1 MGSPIVKTAELL
13 WSIWASQV
21 VLVVKNPPAKA
32 RDLGDTDSIPGLGRS
47 PGGGHGNPFQYSHL
61 EKGTGTH
68 SSILTWGR
76 AREPTPVFSPGE
88 SHGQRSLAGY
98 SPWCCRLGHT
108 WSDLARLPCGV
119 LGSHEYPGSSPQ
131 CHSSVTS

>member
-21 VLVVKNPPAKA
+21 VLVIKNPPAKA

-68 SSILTWGR
+68 SSILTWR
-76 AREPTPVFSPGE
+76 IPRTEEP
-88 SHGQRSLAGY
+88 
-98 SPWCCRLGHT
+98 CRL
-108 WSDLARLPCGV
+108 
-119 LGSHEYPGSSPQ
+119 
-131 CHSSVTS
+131 